1 MPRMKAVEATQ
12 LAQSAEIA
20 ALRARSEV
28 VLRRWYERGVMGY
41 SSFLAGVEDR
51 MEVVERDIRRTER
64 AQEEV

>member
-1 MPRMKAVEATQ
+1 MPRMKAVEITQ
-12 LAQSAEIA
+12 LAQCAEIA

-51 MEVVERDIRRTER
+51 MEVVERDIRRIER